1 MPYAGEERRSSNLD
15 LHERMVVVET
25 KLSSLDKIEKSLED
39 LNIELAKY
47 RGMVG
52 MAIWIGGALITVF
65 TLFKDNIL
73 KLFGK

>member
-1 MPYAGEERRSSNLD
+1 MAYAGEERRSSNLD

-39 LNIELAKY
+39 LNMELAKY

-52 MAIWIGGALITVF
+52 MAIWIGGALITAF

>member
-1 MPYAGEERRSSNLD
+1 MPYAGEDRRSSNLD

-25 KLSSLDKIEKSLED
+25 KLTSLDKIEKSLED
-39 LNIELAKY
+39 LNMELAKY

-52 MAIWIGGALITVF
+52 MAIWIGGALITAF
-65 TLFKDNIL
+65 TLFKDNIF